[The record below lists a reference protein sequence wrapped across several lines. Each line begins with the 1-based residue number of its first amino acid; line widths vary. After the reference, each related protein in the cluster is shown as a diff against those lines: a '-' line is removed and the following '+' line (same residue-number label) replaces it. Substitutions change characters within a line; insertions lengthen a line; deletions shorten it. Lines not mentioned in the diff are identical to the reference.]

1 MPDYTPTTREEGD
14 QLDKTTTCFGII
26 FRAAIARDE
35 FRVRK
40 AREERRIARIEFGF
54 QVVQETVLQ
63 DHG

>member
-1 MPDYTPTTREEGD
+1 MPDYTPTTREEGG
-14 QLDKTTTCFGII
+14 QLDKTTTGFGII

-40 AREERRIARIEFGF
+40 AREERRIDKIEFGF
-54 QVVQETVLQ
+54 QLIQQAVLQ

>member
-14 QLDKTTTCFGII
+14 QLDKTTTRFGII

-40 AREERRIARIEFGF
+40 AREERRIARIEFAF
-54 QVVQETVLQ
+54 QDSSLVKIKIN
-63 DHG
+63 